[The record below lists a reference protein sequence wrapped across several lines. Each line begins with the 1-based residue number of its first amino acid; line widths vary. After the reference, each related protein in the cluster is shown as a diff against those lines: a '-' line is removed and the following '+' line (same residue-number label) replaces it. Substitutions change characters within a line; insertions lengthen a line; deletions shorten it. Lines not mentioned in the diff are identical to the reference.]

1 MPLGFPVA
9 HAIAEIGLLDDLI
22 ISVVSPKKVEM
33 VAMIEIGFARIQ
45 RWCFDFYPLQ

>member
-22 ISVVSPKKVEM
+22 ISVVSPKK
-33 VAMIEIGFARIQ
+33 IDGNG
-45 RWCFDFYPLQ
+45 CNN